1 MFSVVGVGLDNI
13 QTKAYTDDPNTRRL
27 SANGHTEPD
36 GKKHNV
42 QIEPNLLIPSEY
54 KFLGMFVGQFMTA
67 LRVSI
72 GDFSC
77 IGTSTTLSVS
87 EIWLFWLIW
96 LIAVIITNI
105 VFLNFIVAEAS
116 ASYAKVTET
125 LEAVIQKE
133 KASMISESEQMS
145 SKKLKVPGSYPQYL
159 IVRSIET

>member
-1 MFSVVGVGLDNI
+1 MLYKEYDAFREL
-13 QTKAYTDDPNTRRL
+13 KAKKAGSKKALPN
-27 SANGHTEPD
+27 N
-36 GKKHNV
+36 
-42 QIEPNLLIPSEY
+42 LIPAEY
-54 KFLGMFVGQFMTA
+54 KFLGMLIGQFMTA

-77 IGTSTTLSVS
+77 ISSSTTLSKA
-87 EIWLFWLIW
+87 ENYLFWVIW
-96 LIAVIITNI
+96 LIAVIITNV

-133 KASMISESEQMS
+133 KAAMISEAETMS
-145 SKKLKVPGSYPQYL
+145 SKSKKIPSSYPPYL

>member
-1 MFSVVGVGLDNI
+1 MKPKGG
-13 QTKAYTDDPNTRRL
+13 KA
-27 SANGHTEPD
+27 SS
-36 GKKHNV
+36 
-42 QIEPNLLIPSEY
+42 LIPQKNDRIPAEY
-54 KFLGMFVGQFMTA
+54 KYLGMIVGQFVTV

-77 IGTSTTLSVS
+77 IDSSTKLPILENWLFWV
-87 EIWLFWLIW
+87 IWLF
-96 LIAVIITNI
+96 AVIITNI

-116 ASYAKVTET
+116 ASYSKVNET

-145 SKKLKVPGSYPQYL
+145 SKIKKEPSSYPLYL